1 MEHYS
6 QKVLIDF
13 VRGVPSFGRSSRK
26 QEHALAGLQS
36 HFASGCQ
43 SCTATLHFWKQV
55 ANLAAVENSY
65 GPPENVVRMAK
76 LEFAA
81 MQSRRPP
88 EAVEARIVFDTWQQP
103 ALAGVRSVA
112 AAVARQIVYEADGYI
127 VDLRLDRRPHSHTA
141 HLIGQVLD
149 STSTEKSLGALP
161 VTLCT
166 DRDALLAE
174 SKTNSLGEFHLEFTA
189 QHDLQLSIWTHGKP
203 IRIVL
208 TRPCLQMEWDG
219 NKSRTDAGN
228 Q

>member
-1 MEHYS
+1 MQHYS

-13 VRGVPSFGRSSRK
+13 VRGVPSFGKSSEE
-26 QEHALAGLQS
+26 QERVLAGLQS
-36 HFASGCQ
+36 HFAGGCR
-43 SCTATLHFWKQV
+43 SCTTTLHFWKQV
-55 ANLAAVENSY
+55 ANLAAAENGY
-65 GPPENVVRMAK
+65 VAPENLVRMVK

-81 MQSRRPP
+81 TQRHP
-88 EAVEARIVFDTWQQP
+88 ADGVEGRMVFDTWQQP

-112 AAVARQIVYEADGYI
+112 AVARQMVYEADGYI

-166 DRDALLAE
+166 DKDALLAE

-208 TRPCLQMEWDG
+208 TRPYFQTEWNG
-219 NKSRTDAGN
+219 NKNQPDAGN